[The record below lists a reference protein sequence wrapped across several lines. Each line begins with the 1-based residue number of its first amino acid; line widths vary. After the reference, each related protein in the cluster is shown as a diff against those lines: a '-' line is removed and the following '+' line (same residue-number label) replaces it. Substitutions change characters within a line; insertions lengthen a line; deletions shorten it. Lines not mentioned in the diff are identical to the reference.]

1 MSSTNNLPP
10 PNQDL
15 ESLCYLETMFE
26 EHGFEDGFREGEK
39 SGELEGRLFGCEKAF
54 DLGREIGFYL
64 GCVEM
69 WTQLAS
75 SYPETVSSKAIRQI
89 DGLKKLVDEFPA
101 YNDHDIDL
109 FALRDKMKN
118 KLRVITSLLGV
129 SQKYAMTEAPKM
141 TY

>member
-1 MSSTNNLPP
+1 MSSSKIAPP

-26 EHGFEDGFREGEK
+26 EHGFEDGFRDGEK

-54 DLGREIGFYL
+54 DLGREIGFYK

-69 WTQLAS
+69 WTQLIDTNPDKVPSRAL
-75 SYPETVSSKAIRQI
+75 KQI
-89 DGLKKLVDEFPA
+89 DGLKKLIDDFPT
-101 YNDHDIDL
+101 YNDHDADL
-109 FALRDKMKN
+109 FALKDKMKN

-129 SQKYAMTEAPKM
+129 NQKYMMTDAPKM